1 MIKEFHIKNY
11 ALIDDLRVD
20 PNHGLCILTGETG
33 AGKSIIIGA
42 LGALLGEKVD
52 KESIRAGTSSITVEG
67 RFSTR
72 LKKIE
77 EFLERI
83 GIEPQEEIIVRRR
96 ILKNGKSMNYINDSQ
111 VSLNTL
117 KKLGDLLVDIHGQH
131 QHQSLLNTDLHLEL
145 LDRFLGLQTLRDE
158 LKKHYKKFLS
168 LREDFSRLI
177 EDVKRRKEKRDLYQ
191 FQIEEIDKANLKLG
205 ELEELLNEKKLLETA
220 EKRYLLIGELRE
232 LLSEKDN
239 SALQLL
245 QESENRL
252 EELSKIDKG
261 LKSQLDALRNASVI
275 TEDVWRYLVDYQE
288 RIEFSQE
295 RLEEVNQRLYLLD
308 NLKKKYGNTIEEILS
323 YRERIEK
330 ELSSLQI
337 DEENIEKLKEEMN
350 GEIEK
355 SIRLAEELSERRRKG
370 KERLEKRI
378 GGVLKTLGM
387 PASEFL
393 VDISHKEDPSG
404 LFHKDGKTYH
414 LDERGIDRVEFF
426 FSANPGEPPRPL
438 RKVASGGELSRI
450 MLAIKSVLLEV
461 DEIPIMVFDEIDS
474 GIGGRI
480 AEAVGKKLSLL
491 GRYRQILCITHLPQ
505 IAKYAN
511 VHYKVY
517 KETKGGR
524 TFTKLEK
531 LSKKKRVEEL
541 ARMLSGERI
550 TPTTLKHAQELLDG
564 VQ

>member
-11 ALIDDLRVD
+11 ALIDDIRVEPSD
-20 PNHGLCILTGETG
+20 GLCILTGETG

-42 LGALLGEKVD
+42 LGVLLGEKVD
-52 KESIRAGTSSITVEG
+52 KDSIRAGTSSITIEG
-67 RFSTR
+67 RFSVK

-77 EFLERI
+77 EFLEKI
-83 GIEPQEEIIVRRR
+83 GIELQEDIIVRRR
-96 ILKNGKSMNYINDSQ
+96 ILKNGRGTNYINDSQ

-131 QHQSLLNTDLHLEL
+131 QHQSLLNIDLHLEL
-145 LDRFLGLQTLRDE
+145 LDRFLGLEALRGE
-158 LKKHYKKFLS
+158 LKKHYKKFLY
-168 LREDFSRLI
+168 LREELSSLT

-191 FQIEEIDKANLKLG
+191 FQIEEIDKAKLKLG
-205 ELEELLNEKKLLETA
+205 ELEELLKEKKLLETA
-220 EKRYLLIGELRE
+220 EKRHLLIGELRE
-232 LLSEKDN
+232 LLSERDN

-245 QESENRL
+245 QESERKL
-252 EELSKIDKG
+252 EELSEIDEG
-261 LKSQLDALRNASVI
+261 LKSQLDALKNASVV

-308 NLKKKYGNTIEEILS
+308 NLKKKYGRTIEDILL
-323 YRERIEK
+323 YRKQIEK
-330 ELSSLQI
+330 ELSSLEI
-337 DEENIEKLKEEMN
+337 DEENIEKLKDEMN
-350 GEIEK
+350 GEIERAVK
-355 SIRLAEELSERRRKG
+355 LAAELSEKRKKG
-370 KERLEKRI
+370 KEKLERKVGEI
-378 GGVLKTLGM
+378 LKSLGM
-387 PASEFL
+387 QAAKFL
-393 VDISHKEDPSG
+393 VDISYKEDPSG

-438 RKVASGGELSRI
+438 RKIASGGELSRI

-474 GIGGRI
+474 GIGGGV

-491 GRYRQILCITHLPQ
+491 GKYRQILCITHLPQ

-511 VHYKVY
+511 IHYKVY

-524 TFTKLEK
+524 TFTRLEK
-531 LSKKKRVEEL
+531 LSKRGRVEEL
-541 ARMLSGERI
+541 ARMLSGEKI
-550 TPTTLKHAQELLDG
+550 TPTILRHAEELLNG
-564 VQ
+564 IQ